1 MKQRG
6 SIFVT
11 VAISETILHLTMAV
25 TNDWQMLT
33 GVIRG
38 GKNTAIV
45 GTRIAI
51 NGKLDAIAKSVDS

>member
-1 MKQRG
+1 M
-6 SIFVT
+6 T

-25 TNDWQMLT
+25 TNHWQMLT

-45 GTRIAI
+45 GTWIAI
-51 NGKLDAIAKSVDS
+51 NGKLDAIPKSVDS